1 MATLIIKGIEE
12 GKFPIEVDTVTIGRD
27 MSNILRLEDTKIS
40 RKHCRIDRGGGRF
53 SVQDLESSNGTCVNG
68 ELIKERKKLADGD
81 SIEVGDTLI
90 IFTLKEAGEI
100 ISLSEFLSKSEEE
113 TAADSDRLKKPDSAP
128 KPDKTPLAARHVSK
142 SDKSSH
148 PNVVGELARPY
159 DKPSPLAGEG
169 RDEEDT
175 DTPLIKSLASLE
187 KELEIRTPDAFLRD
201 RRNLR
206 TLYEVNQVISSVFDL
221 KEVLNRIIDIALKVL
236 RAERG
241 FIMLRDEETGKLAS
255 QAVRNR
261 DAQKIT
267 ISKTI
272 VNKVLES
279 GKSILTD
286 DAMSDDRFSGGKS
299 IVDYHIRSCLC
310 VPLKSKDKI
319 LGIMHVDNKLS
330 ARSFTEEDLELLS
343 AIGAEA
349 GVLVENAKLYAA
361 NLKAERLAAIGQTI
375 AELSHYVK
383 NILTGVEGGNTLVD
397 MGINNG
403 NQELLKKGW
412 KVVRSS
418 NERISQLVLNML
430 DFSRE
435 RKPVREKVS
444 INEIINEVISLMEER
459 CRQKAVSIKANLG
472 KSIPEIQIDPTG
484 IHRAILNI
492 VTNAIDAVEK
502 GKGEI
507 IITTSSHSRE
517 NGNPIQISI
526 SDNGSGI
533 PQEDI
538 PKIFDIF
545 HSSKGAGGT
554 GLGLAVTKKIID
566 EHQGKIK
573 VDSKEGQGTTFTIT
587 L

>member
-1 MATLIIKGIEE
+1 MATLIVRGIEE
-12 GKFPIEVDTVTIGRD
+12 GKFPIKVDTVTIGRD

-40 RKHCRIDRGGGRF
+40 RKHCRIDRKGGRF
-53 SVQDLESSNGTCVNG
+53 SIQDLESSNGTCING
-68 ELIKERKKLADGD
+68 VLIKERKELAGGD

-90 IFTLKEAGEI
+90 IFTLKEADEI
-100 ISLSEFLSKSEEE
+100 ISLSEFLPESQK
-113 TAADSDRLKKPDSAP
+113 
-128 KPDKTPLAARHVSK
+128 
-142 SDKSSH
+142 
-148 PNVVGELARPY
+148 ELAPELALEPGGVSDTDKPTPPSGHVPIS

-169 RDEEDT
+169 RGERDI
-175 DTPLIKSLASLE
+175 DTPLVKSFASLE
-187 KELEIRTPDAFLRD
+187 KKLKMPTPEGLQHDH
-201 RRNLR
+201 RNLR
-206 TLYEVNQVISSVFDL
+206 TLYEVNQIISSVFDL
-221 KEVLNRIIDIALKVL
+221 KEVLNRIIDITL
-236 RAERG
+236 RILHAERG
-241 FIMLRDEETGKLAS
+241 FIMLRDEETGELVP

-261 DAQKIT
+261 DAHEIT

-310 VPLKSKDKI
+310 VPLKSKDKT

-330 ARSFTEEDLELLS
+330 TRSFSEEDLELLS

-349 GVLVENAKLYAA
+349 GVLVENAKLYSA

-375 AELSHYVK
+375 AGLSHYVK
-383 NILTGVEGGNTLVD
+383 NILTGVEGGKTLVD
-397 MGINNG
+397 MGISNG

-412 KVVRSS
+412 EIVRSS
-418 NERISQLVLNML
+418 NDRISQLVLNML

-435 RKPVREKVS
+435 RKPVREKTS
-444 INEIINEVISLMEER
+444 INNIINDVISLMGER
-459 CRQKAVSIKANLG
+459 CKQKAVSIKANLDE
-472 KSIPEIQIDPTG
+472 SIPEIEVDPTG
-484 IHRAILNI
+484 IHRATLNI

-502 GKGEI
+502 KKGKI
-507 IITTSSHSRE
+507 VISTALNPSSQ
-517 NGNPIQISI
+517 IQISI

-554 GLGLAVTKKIID
+554 GLGLTVTKKIID
-566 EHQGKIK
+566 EHQGEIK
-573 VDSKEGQGTTFTIT
+573 VESKEGQGTTFTIT

>member
-1 MATLIIKGIEE
+1 MATLIVKGVEE

-27 MSNILRLEDTKIS
+27 MSNVLTLGDTKVS
-40 RKHCRIDRGGGRF
+40 RKHCRIDKEGGTF
-53 SVQDLESSNGTCVNG
+53 SIQDLESSNGTCVNG
-68 ELIKERKKLADGD
+68 ELIKERKKLTDED
-81 SIEVGDTLI
+81 SIEIGDTLI
-90 IFTLKEAGEI
+90 IFTLKEPDEI
-100 ISLSEFLSKSEEE
+100 TSFSEFLPKSEEE
-113 TAADSDRLKKPDSAP
+113 TAP
-128 KPDKTPLAARHVSK
+128 KPTPPAGHVSDIPHPSLRGTK
-142 SDKSSH
+142 SRSNLSPPD
-148 PNVVGELARPY
+148 VVGELARPSG
-159 DKPSPLAGEG
+159 KPSTLAGEEMAG
-169 RDEEDT
+169 EDT

-187 KELEIRTPDAFLRD
+187 KELKVRTPDALLRD

-206 TLYEVNQVISSVFDL
+206 TLYEVNQVISSIFDL
-221 KEVLNRIIDIALKVL
+221 NEVLNRILDIALKVL

-241 FIMLRDEETGKLAS
+241 FIMLKDEQTGELTP

-261 DAQKIT
+261 DAQEIT

-272 VNKVLES
+272 VKKVFDS
-279 GKSILTD
+279 GKSIVTD

-310 VPLKSKDKI
+310 VPLKSKDKV
-319 LGIMHVDNKLS
+319 LGIIHIDNKVS
-330 ARSFTEEDLELLS
+330 RRTFTEEDLELLS

-375 AELSHYVK
+375 AGLSHYVK

-397 MGINNG
+397 MGISNG

-418 NERISQLVLNML
+418 NDRISHLVLNML

-435 RKPVREKVS
+435 RKPVREKVT
-444 INEIINEVISLMEER
+444 INEVINDVISLLEER
-459 CRQKAVSIKANLG
+459 CKQKAVGIKANLA
-472 KSIPEIQIDPTG
+472 KSIPEIEVDPTG

-502 GKGEI
+502 KEGKI
-507 IITTSSHSRE
+507 VISTVLNPSSQ
-517 NGNPIQISI
+517 IQISI

-566 EHQGKIK
+566 EHQGKIE
-573 VDSKEGQGTTFTIT
+573 VDSKEGQGTTFTII